1 MSTAS
6 APVGALVR
14 SLLQVDRRVG
24 AYLFGLVFGFRA
36 ERTHGNH
43 PGYRNEVVGRSS
55 ARAQGLEGEAH
66 LRAVATS
73 STAGGAV

>member
-6 APVGALVR
+6 VLTRGLVR
-14 SLLQVDRRVG
+14 SLLQVDRRTG

-36 ERTHGNH
+36 ERTYGNH

-55 ARAQGLEGEAH
+55 SRSQGLEGEAH

-73 STAGGAV
+73 FTAGGAV

>member
-6 APVGALVR
+6 ALTRGLVR
-14 SLLQVDRRVG
+14 SLLQVDRRTG

-36 ERTHGNH
+36 ERTYGNH
-43 PGYRNEVVGRSS
+43 PGYRYEMTGRSS

-66 LRAVATS
+66 LRAVATGV
-73 STAGGAV
+73 TAGGAV

>member
-6 APVGALVR
+6 ALARALVEP
-14 SLLQVDRRVG
+14 LLQVDRRVG

-36 ERTHGNH
+36 ERTYGNH
-43 PGYRNEVVGRSS
+43 PGYRNEVSGRSS
-55 ARAQGLEGEAH
+55 ARTQSLEGEAH

-73 STAGGAV
+73 STAGGAA

>member
-6 APVGALVR
+6 ALTRGLVR

-36 ERTHGNH
+36 ERTYGNH
-43 PGYRNEVVGRSS
+43 PGYRNETSGRSS
-55 ARAQGLEGEAH
+55 ERARALEGEAH

-73 STAGGAV
+73 STAGGAA